1 MAEKVKAYVWIMT
14 NKVGSMCV
22 TEIEV
27 DPKDTSDDALEEIG
41 KDVIWNMAEW
51 GVSLKPPH
59 DR

>member
-1 MAEKVKAYVWIMT
+1 MAEKVKAYVWIRT
-14 NKVGSMCV
+14 DKVGSMCV

-27 DPKDTSDDALEEIG
+27 DPKDTDNDALEEIG

-51 GVSLKPPH
+51 GVSLDPPR